1 MAEEIKTKIKN
12 YWTAPSESH
21 FPNQNQTRN
30 CWQNHVD
37 FHHCEK
43 IMNDKGGGVSMCEW
57 YQCVYKSLCPLSWV
71 ST

>member
-43 IMNDKGGGVSMCEW
+43 IMNDKGEDKNHL
-57 YQCVYKSLCPLSWV
+57 KSHHI
-71 ST
+71 TAAIF